1 MGKNIFHATRFV
13 HVHVL
18 VSLAGRTVECSEHTN
33 NINYLP
39 ITDYAL
45 WAKFGFSSRIP

>member
-1 MGKNIFHATRFV
+1 MGGYICHATRF
-13 HVHVL
+13 VHVL
-18 VSLAGRTVECSEHTN
+18 VSLAGRTAECSEHTN

-45 WAKFGFSSRIP
+45 WGKFVFS

>member
-1 MGKNIFHATRFV
+1 MGKNIFHANRF
-13 HVHVL
+13 VHVL
-18 VSLAGRTVECSEHTN
+18 VSLAGRTAECSEHTN

-45 WAKFGFSSRIP
+45 WDKFGFSSRIP

>member
-13 HVHVL
+13 HVL
-18 VSLAGRTVECSEHTN
+18 VSLAGRTVKCSEHTN

-45 WAKFGFSSRIP
+45 RAKFGFSSRIP